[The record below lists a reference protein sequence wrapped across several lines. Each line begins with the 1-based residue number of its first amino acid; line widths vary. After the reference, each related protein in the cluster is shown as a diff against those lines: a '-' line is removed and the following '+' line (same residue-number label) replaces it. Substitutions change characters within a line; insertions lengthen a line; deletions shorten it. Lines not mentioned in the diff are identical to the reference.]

1 MLDFF
6 SFVTGGVCVKGAGF
20 LLGQF
25 FKRHDDQIK
34 AKRDLLRTDAASM
47 CTQTDALWRA
57 AVAYYEKPSSEGI
70 EDAKKLK
77 LDLQS
82 FARQWNLM
90 NTKLVA
96 AGFAQLP
103 DDSLIKFRQALT
115 LEIDVERAVGLPI
128 AHPTAVALHDASS
141 EVNAIFYEL
150 KYKLA

>member
-1 MLDFF
+1 MIDPL
-6 SFVTGGVCVKGAGF
+6 SFISGGLVVKGGGF
-20 LLGQF
+20 LLSQF

-34 AKRDLLRTDAASM
+34 ATRDLLRTDAASM
-47 CTQTDALWRA
+47 CTLTDALWRA

-82 FARQWNLM
+82 FARQWNLI

-96 AGFAQLP
+96 AGFAKLP

-115 LEIDVERAVGLPI
+115 LEIDVERAAGLPI
-128 AHPTAVALHDASS
+128 AHPTAVALHDTST
-141 EVNAIFYEL
+141 EVNAILYEL